1 MIVRVKAGTRQE
13 QTQKDGDVRRNNWCP
28 EAVKMQ
34 LSAGIFLSLTRLERF
49 SVSPTFRG
57 PGFICPGRRR
67 AGVTNNMKDDSGVS
81 LRHDSVAVSRH
92 DQKQNTVSQ
101 RESSH
106 HSAE

>member
-34 LSAGIFLSLTRLERF
+34 LSAGIFA
-49 SVSPTFRG
+49 VSPTFRG